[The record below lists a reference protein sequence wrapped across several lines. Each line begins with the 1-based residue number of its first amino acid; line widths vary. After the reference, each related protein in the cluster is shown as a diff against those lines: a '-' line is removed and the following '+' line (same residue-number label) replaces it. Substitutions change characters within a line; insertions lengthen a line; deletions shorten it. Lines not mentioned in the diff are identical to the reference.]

1 MAGVPLAPVHPDP
14 HEPMLRP
21 VDPDAVPDL
30 SDRDAAPPEGVP
42 DGSELKEE
50 LAARLER
57 IDEAAAALYA
67 EGKRAALFVLQARDT
82 GGKDGTI
89 RRVFG
94 AVNPQSMALTSF
106 AAPAGEERK
115 HDFLWRVHR
124 AVPGFGQVGVFNRSH
139 YEDVLAARVRR
150 LVPEEVWRARFEQIN
165 DFERILAGNGIV
177 VVKLFLHISR
187 GEQRKRLLKRL
198 DRPEK
203 RWKFDPT
210 DLQDRMLWD
219 EYTAAYR
226 DVFARCSTG
235 HAPWYVVP
243 ADDKTVRDF
252 LVAGIVADTLERM
265 DPQIPEADPE
275 VLAYADDLRK

>member
-1 MAGVPLAPVHPDP
+1 
-14 HEPMLRP
+14 MLRP
-21 VDPDAVPDL
+21 VDPGFAPDL
-30 SDRDAAPPEGVP
+30 TDAEAAPPSGLP
-42 DGSELKEE
+42 RGSDLDGET
-50 LAARLER
+50 AALLER
-57 IDEAAAALYA
+57 VEEAGTALHA

-106 AAPAGEERK
+106 AAPAGEERR

-124 AVPGFGQVGVFNRSH
+124 AVPEWGQVGVFNRSH
-139 YEDVLAARVRR
+139 YEDVLAVRVRR
-150 LVPEEVWRARFEQIN
+150 LVPEEVWRGRFEQIN
-165 DFERILAGNGIV
+165 EFERMLASNGV
-177 VVKLFLHISR
+177 TVVKLFLHISR
-187 GEQRKRLLKRL
+187 DEQRKRLLKRL
-198 DRPEK
+198 DKPSK

-226 DVFARCSTG
+226 DVFARCSTE

-243 ADDKTVRDF
+243 ADDKGARDY
-252 LVAGIVADTLERM
+252 LVAQIVADTLERM
-265 DPQIPEADPE
+265 DPQLPEADPE
-275 VLAYADDLRK
+275 VLAYADDLR

>member
-1 MAGVPLAPVHPDP
+1 
-14 HEPMLRP
+14 MLRP
-21 VDPDAVPDL
+21 VDPRFPPDL
-30 SDRDAAPPEGVP
+30 TDAEAAPPSDLP
-42 DGSELKEE
+42 RGSDMDKET
-50 LAARLER
+50 AALLER
-57 IDEAAAALYA
+57 IEEAGTALHA

-124 AVPGFGQVGVFNRSH
+124 AVPEFGQVGVFNRSH
-139 YEDVLAARVRR
+139 YEDVLAVRVRR
-150 LVPEEVWRARFEQIN
+150 LVPEEVWRARFEHIN
-165 DFERILAGNGIV
+165 EFERILTGNGITL
-177 VVKLFLHISR
+177 VKLFLHISR
-187 GEQRKRLLKRL
+187 DEQRKRLLKRL
-198 DRPEK
+198 DKPSK

-226 DVFARCSTG
+226 DVFARCSTEQ
-235 HAPWYVVP
+235 APWYVIP
-243 ADDKTVRDF
+243 ADDKGVRDY
-252 LVAGIVADTLERM
+252 LVAQIVADTLERM
-265 DPQIPEADPE
+265 DPQLPEADPE
-275 VLAYADDLRK
+275 VMAYADDLR

>member
-1 MAGVPLAPVHPDP
+1 
-14 HEPMLRP
+14 MLRP
-21 VDPDAVPDL
+21 VDPGSAPDL
-30 SDRDAAPPEGVP
+30 TDAEAAPPSGLP
-42 DGSELKEE
+42 RGSAMEKET
-50 LAARLER
+50 ARRLER
-57 IDEAAAALYA
+57 IEDAAAALYA

-106 AAPAGEERK
+106 AAPAGEETR

-124 AVPGFGQVGVFNRSH
+124 AVPQFGQVGVFNRSH
-139 YEDVLAARVRR
+139 YEDVLAVRVRR
-150 LVPEEVWRARFEQIN
+150 LAPEEVWRGRFEQIN
-165 DFERILAGNGIV
+165 QFEHILARNGITL
-177 VVKLFLHISR
+177 VKLFLHISR
-187 GEQRKRLLKRL
+187 DEQRRRLLKRL
-198 DRPEK
+198 DKPSK

-226 DVFARCSTG
+226 DVFARCSTE

-243 ADDKTVRDF
+243 ADDKDVRDY

-265 DPQIPEADPE
+265 DPQLPEADPE
-275 VLAYADDLRK
+275 VMAYADDLR

>member
-1 MAGVPLAPVHPDP
+1 MKTLQP
-14 HEPMLRP
+14 LRP
-21 VDPDAVPDL
+21 GHAPDL
-30 SDRDAAPPEGVP
+30 DDGEAAPPPGVP
-42 DGSELKEE
+42 GGSRLREE
-50 LAARLER
+50 LAERLER
-57 IDEAAAALYA
+57 VGEAAAALYA
-67 EGKRAALFVLQARDT
+67 EGERAALFVLQARDT

-124 AVPGFGQVGVFNRSH
+124 AVPEFGRVGVFNRSH

-150 LVPEEVWRARFEQIN
+150 LVPEEVWRGRFEQIN
-165 DFERILAGNGIV
+165 DFERILVRNGIT
-177 VVKLFLHISR
+177 VVKLFLHVSR
-187 GEQRKRLLKRL
+187 DEQKKRLLKRL
-198 DRPEK
+198 DKPEK

-226 DVFARCSTG
+226 DVFARCGTE

-265 DPQIPEADPE
+265 EPKIPEADPE
-275 VLAYADDLRK
+275 VLAYAADLRG